1 TAPAPASGTE
11 AAVPASGAAVAPNP
25 ASETNVPPMQ
35 VAPPSPGGLR
45 FPSIRLH

>member
-1 TAPAPASGTE
+1 MGGATAPAG
-11 AAVPASGAAVAPNP
+11 ASGAAESPNP

-35 VAPPSPGGLR
+35 VAPPSPGGFR